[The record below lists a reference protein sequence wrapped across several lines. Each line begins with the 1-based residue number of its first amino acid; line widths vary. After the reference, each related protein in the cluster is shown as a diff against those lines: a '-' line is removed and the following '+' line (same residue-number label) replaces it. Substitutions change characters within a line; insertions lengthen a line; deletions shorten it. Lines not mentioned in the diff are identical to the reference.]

1 MMEIL
6 LKTIPCSKNINE
18 VAGYFLATSFVFF
31 KKKIKMAKCSSNR
44 TVYDVG
50 NYNR

>member
-31 KKKIKMAKCSSNR
+31 KKNKLLNYELFAGRAILAKNF
-44 TVYDVG
+44 
-50 NYNR
+50 